1 MIRMNKAQK
10 WLSFFALS
18 MTGGII
24 FQVAY
29 IRFVY
34 LEPTYTALNL
44 GSQQYGNI
52 ISAFGAVAIVMY
64 FFGGWFSD
72 KFSPKLLIVIS
83 LAGMGIADLYL
94 ATVPGFWGI
103 VAAHILMA
111 VVGMGLYWSALVKSI
126 SMLGDSD
133 EQGRLFGF
141 LEGTRG
147 IVSTAIGFIGTAIVS
162 ASVVP
167 AHGVLTLIRIY
178 GVLSFVF
185 AAVVLL
191 VVREDRTRL
200 AGLGSAAVTLKQ
212 LLAAARNRYTWLI
225 GGTAMLMYCFYT
237 TLGYFSPLL
246 QDNYGVSAS
255 MIAVIGVVRSYV
267 FQFVAGPAGG
277 VVVDKVTRS
286 SAVFLRW
293 MFAGGAVLAALFLV
307 LPRTASLA
315 WLALVMMF
323 VLCALV
329 FASRGVYWSTV
340 GEVEVP
346 EQERGGVIGLASGL
360 AYLPDAFLPS
370 LCAWWIGDSS
380 ASPKVP
386 EQGGGYSALFVF
398 LLVAALL
405 GLVMTTL
412 TARTRRRELAARD
425 TAPVVER
432 VLAGV

>member
-44 GSQQYGNI
+44 SSQQYGNI

-83 LAGMGIADLYL
+83 LVGMGIADICL
-94 ATVPGFWGI
+94 AAVPGFWGI
-103 VAAHILMA
+103 VAVHILMA

-126 SMLGDSD
+126 SMLGDSG

-191 VVREDRTRL
+191 VVREDKARL
-200 AGLGSAAVTLKQ
+200 AGLDSATVTLKQ

-293 MFAGGAVLAALFLV
+293 MFMRRRRARRT
-307 LPRTASLA
+307 LPRPAADRLA
-315 WLALVMMF
+315 GLARAGHDVRPVRTGLRLARRLLVHG
-323 VLCALV
+323 
-329 FASRGVYWSTV
+329 R
-340 GEVEVP
+340 
-346 EQERGGVIGLASGL
+346 RGGGPRAGARGRHRARLRPRV
-360 AYLPDAFLPS
+360 
-370 LCAWWIGDSS
+370 S
-380 ASPKVP
+380 AGRVP
-386 EQGGGYSALFVF
+386 AVPVR
-398 LLVAALL
+398 LVD
-405 GLVMTTL
+405 
-412 TARTRRRELAARD
+412 R
-425 TAPVVER
+425 
-432 VLAGV
+432 

>member
-1 MIRMNKAQK
+1 M
-10 WLSFFALS
+10 
-18 MTGGII
+18 
-24 FQVAY
+24 
-29 IRFVY
+29 
-34 LEPTYTALNL
+34 
-44 GSQQYGNI
+44 
-52 ISAFGAVAIVMY
+52 
-64 FFGGWFSD
+64 
-72 KFSPKLLIVIS
+72 
-83 LAGMGIADLYL
+83 
-94 ATVPGFWGI
+94 
-103 VAAHILMA
+103 
-111 VVGMGLYWSALVKSI
+111 
-126 SMLGDSD
+126 
-133 EQGRLFGF
+133 
-141 LEGTRG
+141 
-147 IVSTAIGFIGTAIVS
+147 
-162 ASVVP
+162 P

-191 VVREDRTRL
+191 VVREDKTRL
-200 AGLGSAAVTLKQ
+200 AGLGSATVTLKQ

-307 LPRTASLA
+307 LPRNASLA

-346 EQERGGVIGLASGL
+346 ERERGGVIGLASGV

-412 TARTRRRELAARD
+412 TARTRRRELAARH
-425 TAPVVER
+425 TAPVTDR